1 MPRTV
6 VPTPG
11 KFEWIG
17 RGRSA
22 WCTKAE
28 LSGRRRRK
36 GPFLGPQSRGSHCL
50 RTLHRRTVGN
60 TKGQFRNASR
70 HSLLIPSG
78 RGHLTLGMVFFP
90 VGFLD
95 EARWEF
101 QTALAI
107 NPTLADPALSAAQG
121 A

>member
-36 GPFLGPQSRGSHCL
+36 GPFLGPNL
-50 RTLHRRTVGN
+50 AEATV
-60 TKGQFRNASR
+60 
-70 HSLLIPSG
+70 SG
-78 RGHLTLGMVFFP
+78 LYTGAP
-90 VGFLD
+90 
-95 EARWEF
+95 
-101 QTALAI
+101 LAI
-107 NPTLADPALSAAQG
+107 QKGNSGMQAGTRS
-121 A
+121 